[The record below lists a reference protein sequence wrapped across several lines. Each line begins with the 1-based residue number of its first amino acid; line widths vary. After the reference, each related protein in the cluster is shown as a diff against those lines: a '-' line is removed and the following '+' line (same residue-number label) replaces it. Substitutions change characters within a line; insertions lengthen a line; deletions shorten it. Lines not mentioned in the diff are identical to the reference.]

1 VDHEFCEAEG
11 TVVHVAVNN
20 VYAGYIV
27 VADRL
32 KDDAKR
38 AVEDLKADGR
48 RVVML
53 TGDSKE
59 VAERIAAQ
67 LGGIEYYAELLPE
80 DKVRVIEDIRSK
92 ERPVAFVGD
101 GINDAPVIA
110 RADVGI
116 SMGAMGS
123 DAAIEVADVVIMDD
137 KPSKVAKA
145 IGLAKRTQNVV
156 WQNIGIAL
164 AVKGFFIALGS
175 LGIATM
181 WEAVFADVGVTLMAV
196 ANSMR
201 LLR

>member
-1 VDHEFCEAEG
+1 
-11 TVVHVAVNN
+11 
-20 VYAGYIV
+20 
-27 VADRL
+27 
-32 KDDAKR
+32 
-38 AVEDLKADGR
+38 
-48 RVVML
+48 ML

-145 IGLAKRTQNVV
+145 IRLARRTQNVV